1 MREAAPTRITSAAI
15 LSIGTE
21 LTVGETRDTNAGALA
36 QSLATEGVRVSSMTA
51 VPDDLDVV
59 TKAFAARLRSN
70 DIVVST
76 GGLGPTPDDLTRESI
91 AAAVGETP
99 TVDPELERW
108 LRTLWDRRGLAFAEV
123 NLKQAWRIPSAVAI
137 PNDNGTAP
145 GWWVERPDGRIV
157 VALPG
162 PPREMGPMWHGWAL
176 PRLRE
181 RGLGVE
187 QATLTYRLSGIGES
201 TVAELLGEELLR
213 ARNPVVATY
222 ARADAV
228 DVRISATAVGDR
240 APAELVE
247 IAAQTVRRLLG
258 PHIWAT
264 GTTTWPE
271 AIDERLTERAWTLA
285 TWESGTA
292 GALAALLGD
301 LPHLVRAYVVGPAD
315 GGTGKTSPAVAAERL
330 RAETGADVTL
340 AVRATERGTD
350 TTVSVAVATAEG
362 VHRERRVAFL
372 GGPLGRS
379 RAALTAAAI
388 LHERLRVVS
397 AEPAGRGRR
406 GRG

>member
-1 MREAAPTRITSAAI
+1 MSKAASTRITSAAI

-21 LTVGETRDTNAGALA
+21 LTVGETRDTNAGTLA
-36 QSLATEGVRVSSMTA
+36 QSLATEGVRISSMTT
-51 VPDDLDVV
+51 VPDDLAAVSE
-59 TKAFAARLRSN
+59 TFAARLRTN
-70 DIVVST
+70 DLVVST

-108 LRTLWDRRGLAFAEV
+108 LRALWDRRGLAFAEV
-123 NLKQAWRIPSAVAI
+123 NVKQAWRIPSAMAI

-145 GWWVERPDGRIV
+145 GWWVEPPDGRIV

-162 PPREMGPMWHGWAL
+162 PPREMGPMWHGWVL
-176 PRLRE
+176 PRLRA

-213 ARNPVVATY
+213 ATNPVVATY

-247 IAAQTVRRLLG
+247 IAAQTVRRHLG
-258 PHIWAT
+258 QHIWAT

-271 AIDERLTERAWTLA
+271 AIGERLTERGWTLA

-301 LPHLVRAYVVGPAD
+301 LPHLVRAHVVGTAD
-315 GGTGKTSPAVAAERL
+315 GGTGKTGPTVAAERL
-330 RAETGADVTL
+330 RAETGTNVVL
-340 AVRATERGTD
+340 AVRATERGAD

-362 VHRERRVAFL
+362 VHRERRIAFL

-388 LHERLRVVS
+388 LHERLRMVS
-397 AEPAGRGRR
+397 AEPAGRGPRDR
-406 GRG
+406 G